1 LFVFKSGITHAPDVT
16 MTKLLSSLKSFALAV
31 VYALLLTLLSS
42 FVERVG
48 PELASYGNGCGPS
61 SNQACLEPVL
71 NAGFPF
77 AYIFDRP
84 GESIEKR
91 LIFLQDSLR
100 PLPFALDFFVYF
112 SLVICAFFIRGR
124 RRAKTIQLA
133 AKKRC

>member
-1 LFVFKSGITHAPDVT
+1 
-16 MTKLLSSLKSFALAV
+16 MTKLLNNLKSFALAV
-31 VYALLLTLLSS
+31 VYALSLTLLSS

-48 PELASYGNGCGPS
+48 PELASYGNQCGPS

-71 NAGFPF
+71 NAGLPF

-84 GESIEKR
+84 GESVERK
-91 LIFLQDSLR
+91 LFFLQDGIR

-112 SLVICAFFIRGR
+112 SLVVFTFFIRGR
-124 RRAKTIQLA
+124 RRTKTIQLA

>member
-1 LFVFKSGITHAPDVT
+1 
-16 MTKLLSSLKSFALAV
+16 MTKLLNSLKSFALAV
-31 VYALLLTLLSS
+31 VYALSLTLLSS

-48 PELASYGNGCGPS
+48 PELASYGNQCGPS

-84 GESIEKR
+84 GESVERK
-91 LIFLQDSLR
+91 LFFLQDGIR

-112 SLVICAFFIRGR
+112 SLVVFTFFIRGR
-124 RRAKTIQLA
+124 RRTKTIQLA